1 MDHGGKRTLAW
12 AAVGLIG
19 ATLVF
24 GGRVGSGGRVS
35 VAEPTARVRRGPLES
50 RIVERGTLVAPR
62 SVTIASDIQSNR
74 AKVIRLAQEGTFVRK
89 GDLLVQFDAA
99 PFAEEVTKF
108 SRAVKEAEASL
119 AQARADSALL
129 QGKSAQAIQD
139 AEMRAR
145 LAEIDLRTLEEGSA
159 PLTVREAKARL
170 DQADEQLLQASQAAA
185 DADEFL
191 KQGFVTRKEFE
202 EAHSRLSEAQ
212 RSRALAAAQHENL
225 LKYRQPAE
233 IERSRAALER
243 AKQEVSRLTESA
255 THERVRQEAL
265 AAKAEMALEAA
276 RADLAR
282 SEADVRRLE
291 VLAPTDGF
299 LVYDA
304 IPMGSEYR
312 KIQIGDSVWQGQ
324 PIMTI
329 PDTSEMGVETA
340 IREFDVHRLAA
351 GQRAEIT
358 LDAFPDLRLAGV
370 VDFVGNLATDRAG
383 AREDKHFEVRVRL
396 DGSDPRLRPGMTA
409 EVAIALGRA
418 ANAMLVP
425 IEAIFERD
433 GRRLCAVKSGGTF
446 VDREVQV
453 AESNDDFVAVV
464 AGLEEGDEVS
474 LIPRTA
480 KP

>member
-1 MDHGGKRTLAW
+1 MDGANKRTLAW
-12 AAVGLIG
+12 AAVGLL
-19 ATLVF
+19 AASVVF
-24 GGRVGSGGRVS
+24 GSRVGSGGRVAS
-35 VAEPTARVRRGPLES
+35 SEAVARVRRGTLET
-50 RIVERGTLVAPR
+50 RLVERGTLVAPR

-74 AKVIRLAQEGTFVRK
+74 AKVIRLAPEGSLVKK
-89 GDLLVQFDAA
+89 GDLLVEFDAA

-108 SRAVKEAEASL
+108 SRAVKEAEANL
-119 AQARADSALL
+119 DQARADAALL
-129 QGKSAQAIQD
+129 QGKSAQTVQD

-191 KQGFVTRKEFE
+191 KQGFVTRKEYE
-202 EAHSRLSEAQ
+202 EAHARLSEAR

-233 IERSRAALER
+233 IERTRAALDR
-243 AKQEVSRLTESA
+243 SKQEVARLKDSS

-282 SEADVRRLE
+282 AEADVARLK
-291 VLAPTDGF
+291 VLAPADGF
-299 LVYDA
+299 LVYDE

-312 KIQIGDSVWQGQ
+312 RIQIGDSVWQGQ

-329 PDTSEMGVETA
+329 PDTSEMAVETA
-340 IREFDVHRLAA
+340 VREFDVHRLRA
-351 GQRAEIT
+351 GQRAGVM

-370 VDFVGNLATDRAG
+370 VDFIGNLASERASG
-383 AREDKHFEVRVRL
+383 RDEKHFEVRIRL
-396 DGSDPRLRPGMTA
+396 DATDPLLRPGMTA
-409 EVAIALGRA
+409 EVEIELGKTTDAL
-418 ANAMLVP
+418 LVP
-425 IEAIFERD
+425 IEAIYERE
-433 GRRLCAVKSGGTF
+433 GRRLCVVQSGRGF
-446 VDREVQV
+446 VDREITVGD
-453 AESNDDFVAVV
+453 SNDDFVAVV
-464 AGLEEGDEVS
+464 AGLEEGDVVS
-474 LIPRTA
+474 LAPRVTR
-480 KP
+480 